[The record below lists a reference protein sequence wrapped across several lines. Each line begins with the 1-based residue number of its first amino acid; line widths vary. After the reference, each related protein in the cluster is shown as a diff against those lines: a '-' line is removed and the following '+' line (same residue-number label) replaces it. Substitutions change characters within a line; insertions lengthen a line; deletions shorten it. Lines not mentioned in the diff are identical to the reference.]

1 MKAILPAVLM
11 ISMMV
16 FLTAVQY
23 ALAAPSPP

>member
-1 MKAILPAVLM
+1 MKSILPAVFM

-16 FLTAVQY
+16 LLAAVQY